1 MGTPAFLSRS
11 STWLAPSKAVD
22 LAWPMR
28 LESAVFS
35 LEEFLKDPLL
45 EILPLALPPLVD
57 LRSSIVLLSKEDAP
71 DTLQS
76 LVDGSKEELGPSVL
90 DMSVVERR
98 SVRDG
103 DSQQAEERSEEVVH
117 PVHQL
122 TSM

>member
-1 MGTPAFLSRS
+1 
-11 STWLAPSKAVD
+11 
-22 LAWPMR
+22 MR